1 MQALTRQRAANY
13 GKTRNLSAT
22 TKPCE
27 RALRQGTYSA
37 DSTAN
42 HLRLR
47 SFNVVT
53 NIRGRKPKIEFSMAS
68 ASTDNTQFTLG
79 STREPSFR
87 FSCLCI
93 RRVDTRKRSP
103 ASFPLLDTLRCSTY
117 PTSPRT
123 NRAGVHTSRLSQKPF
138 PFLPTS
144 DQVRMI
150 RVQMLVPRAKYFC
163 TETNALRLL
172 VAV

>member
-1 MQALTRQRAANY
+1 MSPKRGAENTVDTGLHRANRGKVWQNTQPGRNY
-13 GKTRNLSAT
+13 EAMRKGSSAGHLFGRL
-22 TKPCE
+22 KGE
-27 RALRQGTYSA
+27 SSA
-37 DSTAN
+37 PP
-42 HLRLR
+42 

-123 NRAGVHTSRLSQKPF
+123 NRAGVHTSRLS
-138 PFLPTS
+138 
-144 DQVRMI
+144 
-150 RVQMLVPRAKYFC
+150 
-163 TETNALRLL
+163 
-172 VAV
+172 